1 MKIDNMINSIEAE
14 ICGRQETKNI
24 NFYAVYHLESIKEYL
39 QSENLEP
46 EIENVSK
53 IDWSNGSLIKT
64 ILNGAKDFKQWSDGG
79 LGLIYNDE
87 LAKTLLSLKRYE
99 KWKNSDQY
107 IDFLTIQ
114 AGCDLGGYRKI
125 KKMCEFN
132 GIKIK
137 E

>member
-1 MKIDNMINSIEAE
+1 MNIDSMINSINSE
-14 ICGRQETKNI
+14 ICSRQEIKNI

-39 QSENLEP
+39 QSEHLDP

-53 IDWSNGSLIKT
+53 ITWSEGSLIQT
-64 ILNGAKDFKQWSDGG
+64 ILNGAQDFKQWSNGG
-79 LGLIYNDE
+79 LGLIYNDD
-87 LAKTLLSLKRYE
+87 LAKTLLSAKKYE
-99 KWKNSDQY
+99 TWKKSDQY

-114 AGCDLGGYRKI
+114 ANFAIGGYRKI

-137 E
+137 A

>member
-24 NFYAVYHLESIKEYL
+24 NFYAVYHLESLKEYL

-64 ILNGAKDFKQWSDGG
+64 ILNGAKDFKQWSNGG
-79 LGLIYNDE
+79 LGLIYNDD
-87 LAKTLLSLKRYE
+87 LAKTLLSPKRYE
-99 KWKNSDQY
+99 KWKNSNQY
-107 IDFLTIQ
+107 IDLK
-114 AGCDLGGYRKI
+114 LKS
-125 KKMCEFN
+125 
-132 GIKIK
+132 
-137 E
+137 